1 MDYDEVLF
9 YHRGEFFSR
18 AGIQAGMLTLHP
30 QGIHHGPQPQA
41 VAASKAKEQTNEVA
55 VMIESRHAFQVM
67 PELEGV
73 ELKDYAMSWSQ
84 P

>member
-9 YHRGEFFSR
+9 YHSGDFFSR
-18 AGIQAGMLTLHP
+18 AGIEGGMLTLHP

-41 VAASKAKEQTNEVA
+41 VKAAAAKQKTEEVA
-55 VMIESRHAFQVM
+55 VMIESRCPFTAM
-67 PELEGV
+67 PELEMV
-73 ELKDYAMSWSQ
+73 EIKDYAMSWSK